1 MSDKAAGQKARS
13 PEGCDGAIEAV
24 ESIVRE
30 YYLRKHA
37 PAAPSAKSFN
47 INCPY
52 QLIPFVGYSKEI
64 NIA

>member
-1 MSDKAAGQKARS
+1 MQMPSLRKPRTLGDR
-13 PEGCDGAIEAV
+13 AIEAV

-47 INCPY
+47 INCLY
-52 QLIPFVGYSKEI
+52 QLISFVGYSKEI